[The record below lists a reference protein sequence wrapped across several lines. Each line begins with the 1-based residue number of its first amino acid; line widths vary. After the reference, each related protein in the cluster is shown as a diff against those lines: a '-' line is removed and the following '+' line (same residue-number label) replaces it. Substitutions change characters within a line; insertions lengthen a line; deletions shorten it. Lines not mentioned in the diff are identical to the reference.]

1 MEIEFRIIQDKDLP
15 IIFID
20 SDSES
25 LRPIITINAH
35 SKNRV
40 WLSIHRNTIPGITQ
54 SLKTKLTE
62 ICDSYLK
69 QRYWME
75 GEE

>member
-1 MEIEFRIIQDKDLP
+1 MEIEFRIILDKDLP

-20 SDSES
+20 CDSET
-25 LRPIITINAH
+25 LRPIVTINAH

-54 SLKTKLTE
+54 NLKAKLTE
-62 ICDSYLK
+62 ICDSYLM

-75 GEE
+75 GEQ

>member
-1 MEIEFRIIQDKDLP
+1 MEIEFRIIEDENLP

-20 SDSES
+20 GED

-40 WLSIHRNTIPGITQ
+40 WLSIHRNTIPGIAQ
-54 SLKTKLTE
+54 RRNKSTE
-62 ICDSYLK
+62 HFLQPAI
-69 QRYWME
+69 
-75 GEE
+75 

>member
-1 MEIEFRIIQDKDLP
+1 MEIKFRIIEDENLP

-20 SDSES
+20 GED

-40 WLSIHRNTIPGITQ
+40 
-54 SLKTKLTE
+54 
-62 ICDSYLK
+62 C
-69 QRYWME
+69 
-75 GEE
+75 

>member
-1 MEIEFRIIQDKDLP
+1 MEIEFRIIEDENLP

-20 SDSES
+20 GEG
-25 LRPIITINAH
+25 LRPVITINAH

-54 SLKTKLTE
+54 SLQAKLSE